1 MSEDKDNL
9 ACESKTCKIQWLHI
23 KCMRIKKIPK
33 GKWFCVK
40 HKTKQTKKKKDNTGN
55 KKNLK
60 KYFN

>member
-40 HKTKQTKKKKDNTGN
+40 HKTKQTKKKDNTGN